1 VSHNGE
7 VLLRRPGITHV
18 LPLENGVAIVGERIE
33 AVLAARQALNVQWS
47 PGAGAAHDSDAALTS
62 FLEAARDPGVAAVT
76 TARTGEAAAAIAA
89 APRTHSAEFT
99 TDYVYHAQMEPLA
112 CVASVSA
119 GAVEIWVGTQ
129 WPSQVRD
136 EAARLTGLPA
146 AQVKVNMLPMGG
158 GFGRRAH
165 IDYAIEAVR
174 IAQATGR
181 PVKVMATR
189 EDDMANAHV
198 RPMTA
203 HRIDVG
209 LDADGGCWLAPPLR
223 RRPGGARPLRP
234 GAARRAAGRGP
245 HRGLPRQRVSYD
257 VPAHLPSTCIA
268 TTACGRRRGAAS
280 APARTPSPSR
290 R

>member
-1 VSHNGE
+1 
-7 VLLRRPGITHV
+7 
-18 LPLENGVAIVGERIE
+18 VAIVGERIE

-112 CVASVSA
+112 CVASVTA

-165 IDYAIEAVR
+165 IDYAVEAVR

-198 RPMTA
+198 RPMTRTA
-203 HRIDVG
+203 SMSASTPKAACSAG
-209 LDADGGCWLAPPLR
+209 ATASPPTWWC
-223 RRPGGARPLRP
+223 PPST
-234 GAARRAAGRGP
+234 ARRGSTRSGAWTTSWPTTPTCPPTTCR
-245 HRGLPRQRVSYD
+245 RTW
-257 VPAHLPSTCIA
+257 PSTCTA